1 MKELTRDELLALTD
15 VPKEALELP
24 QVGIV
29 YVRGMSGK
37 ERDQWENALMVGRGT
52 NRRVDIRNARARLA
66 VRCLVD
72 AHGVRLFDDKD
83 AERLGNIRADHLQ
96 RIFNVAQRLSGVSD
110 EDLDEL
116 GKSSGNGD
124 GAVSSST

>member
-1 MKELTRDELLALTD
+1 MKVLTGDELAALTD
-15 VPKEALELP
+15 VPKEAVELP
-24 QVGIV
+24 GIGCV

-37 ERDQWENALMVGRGT
+37 ERDHWENALMVGRGAH
-52 NRRVDIRNARARLA
+52 RRVDTRNARARLA

-72 AHGVRLFDDKD
+72 EQGQRLFADHD
-83 AERLGNIRADHLQ
+83 AERVGNIRADLLQ

-116 GKSSGNGD
+116 GKSSGSVDGD
-124 GAVSSST
+124 ASSST